1 MTGRR
6 GAPRLGCP
14 ARMPSKSLAL
24 SLRNIYETFAI
35 CWPTVLDA
43 ARNRVSK
50 DVCDER
56 LRSWG
61 VKLVEH
67 AKIDVE
73 VVGRHHM
80 EPGKT
85 YLVMSNHQSLYDVPV
100 LFYVI
105 GGTIRMITKKE
116 LFKVPVF
123 GGAMREAGFVSIDR
137 QDRHRAIESLAIAR
151 QKLETGVHIWI
162 SPEGT
167 RSKTGQLLP
176 FKKGGFALALEAA
189 LPILPVT
196 LKGTRDALPAKG
208 LRSTPGAKVKV
219 TIHAPL
225 DPTSFAGVPVKEA
238 RETLSKTVR
247 AAIESGL

>member
-1 MTGRR
+1 
-6 GAPRLGCP
+6 
-14 ARMPSKSLAL
+14 
-24 SLRNIYETFAI
+24 
-35 CWPTVLDA
+35 
-43 ARNRVSK
+43 
-50 DVCDER
+50 
-56 LRSWG
+56 
-61 VKLVEH
+61 
-67 AKIDVE
+67 
-73 VVGRHHM
+73 
-80 EPGKT
+80 
-85 YLVMSNHQSLYDVPV
+85 
-100 LFYVI
+100 
-105 GGTIRMITKKE
+105 MITKKE

-137 QDRHRAIESLAIAR
+137 QDRHRAIESLAVAR
-151 QKLETGVHIWI
+151 QKLENGVHIWI

-208 LRSTPGAKVKV
+208 LRSIPGAKVKV
-219 TIHAPL
+219 TFHAPL
-225 DPTSFAGVPVKEA
+225 DPTSFAGLGAKEA